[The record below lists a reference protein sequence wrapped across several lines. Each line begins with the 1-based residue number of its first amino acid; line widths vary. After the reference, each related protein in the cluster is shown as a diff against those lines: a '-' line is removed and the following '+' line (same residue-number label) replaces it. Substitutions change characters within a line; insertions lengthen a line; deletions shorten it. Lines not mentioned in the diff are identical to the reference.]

1 MTITDPASEE
11 ITRFLKTGQSDPLAT
26 AWPGEGIIER
36 CQRADRELRAAL
48 IDELRRRA
56 VARLPPTLPEGFV
69 PAEHCRAVLAPMV
82 QGFFPKADR
91 AVVLDA
97 LVQATV
103 FVTKDNVEEIL
114 RNESSGHT
122 AWMVAN
128 LYLLS
133 LGMDLLSPDARRI
146 VGLSADRKCYV
157 ALDYFR
163 QDGTGF
169 EDFVIHEAAHV
180 FHNCKWHYLGLPER
194 RRQPWLL
201 PVRFHDQENFAYT
214 CEAFGRILQRARSR
228 PERILLAAEFAV
240 GFHPDHEEVSAERVG
255 AMVQEAVRAR
265 NGWKAILN
273 RCGGP

>member
-1 MTITDPASEE
+1 MIAGPASEE
-11 ITRFLKTGQSDPLAT
+11 ITRFLNSGLSDPLAT
-26 AWPGEGIIER
+26 AWSGEGVLER

-48 IDELRRRA
+48 VAEVRRRA
-56 VARLPPTLPEGFV
+56 EARLQPTLPEGFG
-69 PAEHCRAVLAPMV
+69 PAKHCRAVLAPMV
-82 QGFFPKADR
+82 QGFFPNADR
-91 AVVLDA
+91 AVVLDV

-114 RNESSGHT
+114 LTESSGHT

-133 LGMDLLSPDARRI
+133 LGLELLSPDAPRI

-180 FHNCKWHYLGLPER
+180 FHNCKWHYLGRPER
-194 RRQPWLL
+194 KRQPWLL
-201 PVRFHDQENFAYT
+201 PVRFHDQENFAYS
-214 CEAFGRILQRARSR
+214 CEAYGRILQRARGR
-228 PERILLAAEFAV
+228 PERIRLAAEFAA
-240 GFHPDHEEVSAERVG
+240 GFHSDPEHVSAGKVG
-255 AMVQEAVRAR
+255 AIVQEAVRAR
-265 NGWKAILN
+265 NGWKAILHH
-273 RCGGP
+273 CGGA